1 MDIWEMFLFSYFLSW
16 ISTFCS
22 CWSDKV
28 RASIVL
34 SDKVRASIVLSDKVR
49 ASIVLSDK
57 VRASI
62 VLSLACTWADENAG
76 LATTA
81 LVKAEEPPFHYMD
94 SVPTEATLSEG
105 KPLADTKKNVS
116 PNQHHRVSC

>member
-34 SDKVRASIVLSDKVR
+34 SDKVRASIVLS
-49 ASIVLSDK
+49 
-57 VRASI
+57 
-62 VLSLACTWADENAG
+62 LACTWADEIGG
-76 LATTA
+76 LATKA
-81 LVKAEEPPFHYMD
+81 LVKAEEPPFLYID

>member
-22 CWSDKV
+22 CW
-28 RASIVL
+28 
-34 SDKVRASIVLSDKVR
+34 SDKVR

>member
-22 CWSDKV
+22 CW
-28 RASIVL
+28 